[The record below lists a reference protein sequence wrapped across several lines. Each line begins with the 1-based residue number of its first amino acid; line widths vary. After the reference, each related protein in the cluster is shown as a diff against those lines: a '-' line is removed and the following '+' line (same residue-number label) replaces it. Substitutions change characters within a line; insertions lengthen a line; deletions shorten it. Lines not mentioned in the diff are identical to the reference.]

1 MRGLKRVLALRKPMC
16 LSLRTKL
23 IVSFVVVVLMSGL
36 VATFVG
42 IHLIGRRIVEQA
54 QNNVKMDL
62 NSARE
67 IYQDKLEDSE
77 NLLNYTVLRDSIKN
91 ALAGHDRETL
101 GELLTDVREKAD
113 VDILTITDRDG
124 NVVTRSRSTGIYG
137 DDQSADLIVQTA
149 LSTGEIVSG
158 TTVMSREE
166 LLKEGEDLARRAR
179 LVIIPTPQAKPKP
192 QQEHTWGLVLKSAA
206 PVLDDDGALL
216 GVLYAGELLNRDY
229 EVVDK
234 VKDILYRGEKY
245 KGKDIGTATIFEGDL
260 RVSTNVVNDDGSRAI
275 GTCVSEAVYDQ
286 VLLKGESWIARAFV
300 VNDWYISAYEPIK
313 DIAGNIVGI
322 LYVGLLEQKF
332 TDMERE
338 TTLSFLGVTLA
349 GMVLALAVS
358 YILADNITKPVR
370 RLVAASE
377 QIASGNLAYR
387 VRLDSRDE
395 IGELGKMFDRMA
407 ASLKER
413 DEQLKAYTE
422 RQLLRSERLASL
434 GRLAA
439 GVAHEINNPLT
450 GVLTFGHLL
459 LRKYSKGQGDG
470 ADKEALETIV
480 NETARCKRI
489 VRGLLDFARETEL
502 QEATADI
509 NDILQEALRLTENQ
523 ALVNNVD
530 IIREFDED
538 LPEIMVDKGQIQQ
551 VFVNILVNAID
562 AMPDGGTLC
571 VSSTLT
577 EDGRF
582 IAVRFGDTGC
592 GIARENIG
600 RVFDPF
606 FTTKDASKG
615 TGLGLAVSYG
625 IVTRHNGSIEV
636 ESEVGEGSTFTVR
649 LPLEERN

>member
-1 MRGLKRVLALRKPMC
+1 M
-16 LSLRTKL
+16 
-23 IVSFVVVVLMSGL
+23 
-36 VATFVG
+36 
-42 IHLIGRRIVEQA
+42 
-54 QNNVKMDL
+54 
-62 NSARE
+62 
-67 IYQDKLEDSE
+67 
-77 NLLNYTVLRDSIKN
+77 
-91 ALAGHDRETL
+91 
-101 GELLTDVREKAD
+101 
-113 VDILTITDRDG
+113 
-124 NVVTRSRSTGIYG
+124 
-137 DDQSADLIVQTA
+137 
-149 LSTGEIVSG
+149 
-158 TTVMSREE
+158 
-166 LLKEGEDLARRAR
+166 
-179 LVIIPTPQAKPKP
+179 
-192 QQEHTWGLVLKSAA
+192 
-206 PVLDDDGALL
+206 
-216 GVLYAGELLNRDY
+216 LYAGELLNRDY
-229 EVVDK
+229 EIVDK

-245 KGKDIGTATIFEGDL
+245 KGKDVGTATIFEGDL
-260 RVSTNVVNDDGSRAI
+260 RVSTNVVNKDGSRAI

-395 IGELGKMFDRMA
+395 IGGLGRMFDRMA

-413 DEQLKAYTE
+413 DDQLKAYTE

-459 LRKYSKGQGDG
+459 LRKYSKGEGDG

-480 NETARCKRI
+480 NETTRCKRI

-502 QEATADI
+502 QEVTSDI
-509 NDILQEALRLTENQ
+509 NDILQEALRLIENQ
-523 ALVNNVD
+523 ALVNNVE
-530 IIREFDED
+530 IIGRFDEH
-538 LPEIMVDKGQIQQ
+538 LPEIMVDRGQIQQ

-562 AMPDGGTLC
+562 AMPDGGALR
-571 VSSTLT
+571 VSSNMTA
-577 EDGRF
+577 DRRF
-582 IAVRFGDTGC
+582 IAVEFADTGY
-592 GIARENIG
+592 GIEPENIG

-606 FTTKDASKG
+606 FTTKDASRG
-615 TGLGLAVSYG
+615 TGLGLSVSYG

-636 ESEVGEGSTFTVR
+636 ESAVGEGSTFTVR
-649 LPLEERN
+649 LPLDERN